1 MLNRLFSP
9 SSIAVI
15 GASKTVGKVGYE
27 TVHNLVRSGFE
38 GPIVPINSAGGELFG
53 RTVYPQLS
61 DYPKSID
68 LVVIAVPAE
77 MVPAAAR
84 DAVKKRAGAVVVVA
98 SGFKEIGRQGRAL
111 EDELT
116 EICRAGG
123 VRLLGPNCLGVI
135 NTAIKLNASF
145 SKRIPQ
151 PGSLAIFSQSGA
163 LCTAM
168 MDIADERE
176 LGVSKSISI
185 GNKADIT
192 EVDVLAALAHDD
204 ETKVIVG
211 YLEDISDGDKFV
223 KAAQE
228 ASINKPVVIL
238 KAGTTQAGSK
248 AAANHTGVLAG
259 KDTAYGAAFKRA
271 GICRADSFEALFD
284 YATAL
289 VLQPTPKGD
298 RVLII
303 TNSGGSGTM
312 AADAVEKSGLTVT
325 GLSAPLAARL
335 RAELPPAA
343 FIDNPIDISADA
355 EPRHY
360 AAAIDIAVADGS
372 IDAILVV
379 LAPQYMTQPAATVRA
394 IVAHLDETT
403 PVLASFLGGSDVMPS
418 RKELAAAGLPFY
430 DSPERAVGALKAMH
444 EYGVWKRRPARH
456 VVRFPVNRRR
466 VERII
471 TRRQR
476 TGRLRLG
483 EVKSKDILKAYG
495 FHTMEG
501 RLTTTPEEAVE
512 IARFI
517 GFPVAMKIV
526 SPSIVHKSDLGGV
539 RLNIGSSQEVADA
552 FDLMMLRI
560 NKHAPNAIVEGIYVE
575 KMAEKGLEV
584 IIGMT
589 RDRQFGPMLMFGLGG
604 IFVEVMKDVTFHL
617 APITENEAVQ
627 MLKSTRSYEL
637 LEGKRGLKE
646 VDISAIAVAL
656 QRISQLTTDFPQ
668 IVELDI
674 NPLIVGEVGNEPVVA
689 DARMTFAPLLT
700 DARPTFAPLLTGA

>member
-1 MLNRLFSP
+1 MLDRLFSP
-9 SSIAVI
+9 QSIAVI
-15 GASKTVGKVGYE
+15 GASRTEGKVGYY
-27 TVHNLVRSGFE
+27 TMSNLVQSGFQ
-38 GPIVPINSAGGELFG
+38 GPIVPINPAGGEIFG
-53 RTVYPQLS
+53 LQIYTKIA
-61 DYPKSID
+61 DYPGPID
-68 LVVIAVPAE
+68 LVIVTVPADQ
-77 MVPAAAR
+77 VLTAAR
-84 DAVKKRAGAVVVVA
+84 ESVRKRVGAIVVVA
-98 SGFKEIGRQGRAL
+98 SGFKETGRQGRML
-111 EDELT
+111 EDDLI
-116 EICRAGG
+116 EICRKGG

-135 NTAIKLNASF
+135 NTAINLNASF

-151 PGSLAIFSQSGA
+151 AGQLAIFSQSGA

-168 MDIADERE
+168 MDVADERE
-176 LGVSKSISI
+176 LGVSKAISI

-192 EVDVLAALAHDD
+192 EVDILEALAHD
-204 ETKVIVG
+204 EATRVIVG

-223 KAAQE
+223 KAAEE
-228 ASINKPVVIL
+228 ASTKKPVVIL
-238 KAGTTQAGSK
+238 KSGTTVAGNK

-271 GICRADSFEALFD
+271 GICRADSFDALFD

-289 VLQPTPKGD
+289 ALQPTPKGD

-312 AADAVEKSGLTVT
+312 AADAVEKA
-325 GLSAPLAARL
+325 GLSVPQLNPGLAKQL
-335 RAELPPAA
+335 RQQLPTAA
-343 FIDNPIDISADA
+343 FIDNPIDISANA

-360 AAAIDIAVADGS
+360 AAAIDIAAADPD

-379 LAPQYMTQPAATVRA
+379 LAPQYMTEPAATVRA
-394 IVAHLDETT
+394 IVTHLNTTT
-403 PVLASFLGGSDVMPS
+403 PVIVAFLGGSDIMPS
-418 RKELAAAGLPFY
+418 RKELAAANLPCY

-444 EYGVWKRRPARH
+444 EYGVWKHRPARH

-476 TGRLRLG
+476 TNRLRLG

-495 FHTMEG
+495 FHTLPG
-501 RLTTTPEEAVE
+501 RLTTSPEEAVE

-517 GFPVAMKIV
+517 GFPVALKII

-539 RLNIGSSQEVADA
+539 RLNLGSAQEVADA

-560 NKHAPNAIVEGIYVE
+560 NKHAPNAIIAGIYVE

-589 RDRQFGPMLMFGLGG
+589 RDPQFGPMLMFGLGG

-617 APITENEAVQ
+617 APITENEAIQ
-627 MLKSTRSYEL
+627 MLKSTRSYAL
-637 LEGKRGLKE
+637 LQGKRGVKE
-646 VDISAIAVAL
+646 VDLAAIAVAM

-668 IVELDI
+668 ILDLEI
-674 NPLIVGEVGNEPVVA
+674 NPLIVGEVGNDPVVV
-689 DARMTFAPLLT
+689 DAGMTFMPL
-700 DARPTFAPLLTGA
+700 PEKH

>member
-1 MLNRLFSP
+1 
-9 SSIAVI
+9 
-15 GASKTVGKVGYE
+15 
-27 TVHNLVRSGFE
+27 
-38 GPIVPINSAGGELFG
+38 
-53 RTVYPQLS
+53 
-61 DYPKSID
+61 
-68 LVVIAVPAE
+68 
-77 MVPAAAR
+77 MVPAAAQE
-84 DAVKKRAGAVVVVA
+84 AVRKKAGAIVVVA
-98 SGFKEIGRQGRAL
+98 SGFKESGRQGRMI
-111 EDELT
+111 EDELI
-116 EICRAGG
+116 EICRKGG

-151 PGSLAIFSQSGA
+151 AGQLAIFSQSGA

-176 LGVSKSISI
+176 LGVSKAVSI

-192 EVDVLAALAHDD
+192 EVDILEALAHDE
-204 ETKVIVG
+204 ETRVIVG

-223 KAAQE
+223 KAAEE
-228 ASINKPVVIL
+228 ASSRKPVVIL
-238 KAGTTQAGSK
+238 KAGTTVAGNK

-271 GICRADSFEALFD
+271 GICRADSFDALFD
-284 YATAL
+284 YASAL
-289 VLQPTPKGD
+289 ALQPTPKGD

-312 AADAVEKSGLTVT
+312 AADAVEKAGMSVT
-325 GLSAPLAARL
+325 PLNPSLAEQL
-335 RAELPPAA
+335 RQQLPAAA

-360 AAAIDIAVADGS
+360 AAAIDIAAADPD
-372 IDAILVV
+372 IDSILVV
-379 LAPQYMTQPAATVRA
+379 LAPQYMTEPAATVRV
-394 IVAHLDETT
+394 IVAHLDENT
-403 PVLASFLGGSDVMPS
+403 PVIASFLGGSDIMPS
-418 RKELAAAGLPFY
+418 RKELAAAGLPFF
-430 DSPERAVGALKAMH
+430 DSPERAVGALKAMY
-444 EYGVWKRRPARH
+444 EYGVWKHRPARH

-476 TGRLRLG
+476 TNRLRLG

-495 FHTMEG
+495 FQTLPG
-501 RLTTTPEEAVE
+501 RLTTSPEEAVE

-517 GFPVAMKIV
+517 GFPVALKII

-539 RLNIGSSQEVADA
+539 RLNLGSAQEIADA

-560 NKHAPNAIVEGIYVE
+560 NKHAPDAIIGGIYVE

-589 RDRQFGPMLMFGLGG
+589 RDPQFGPMLMFGLGG

-617 APITENEAVQ
+617 APITENEAIQ

-637 LEGKRGLKE
+637 LQGKRGVKE
-646 VDISAIAVAL
+646 VDLNAIAVAL

-668 IVELDI
+668 ILDLEI
-674 NPLIVGEVGNEPVVA
+674 NPLIVGEIGNEPVVV
-689 DARMTFAPLLT
+689 DARMTFAPL
-700 DARPTFAPLLTGA
+700 PEEH

>member
-1 MLNRLFSP
+1 MLDRLFSP
-9 SSIAVI
+9 RAIAVI
-15 GASKTVGKVGYE
+15 GASKTVGKVGYYI
-27 TVHNLVRSGFE
+27 VSNLVQSGFK
-38 GPIVPINSAGGELFG
+38 GPIIPVNSAGGELFG
-53 RTVYPQLS
+53 LKVYPQIS
-61 DYPKSID
+61 DYPDLID
-68 LVVIAVPAE
+68 MVVIALPAE

-84 DAVKKRAGAVVVVA
+84 EAVKKKAGSIVVVA
-98 SGFKEIGRQGRAL
+98 SGFKESGPQGRAI
-111 EDELT
+111 EDELI
-116 EICRAGG
+116 EICSKGG

-135 NTAIKLNASF
+135 NTAINLNASF
-145 SKRIPQ
+145 SKRLPQ
-151 PGSLAIFSQSGA
+151 AGQLAIFSQSGA

-176 LGVSKSISI
+176 LGVSKAVSI

-192 EVDVLAALAHDD
+192 EVDILSALAHDED
-204 ETKVIVG
+204 TKVIVG

-223 KAAQE
+223 KAAEE
-228 ASINKPVVIL
+228 ASSRKPVVIL
-238 KAGTTQAGSK
+238 KAGTTSAGSR
-248 AAANHTGVLAG
+248 AASNHTGVLAG

-284 YATAL
+284 YASAL
-289 VLQPTPKGD
+289 ALQPTPKGD

-312 AADAVEKSGLTVT
+312 SADAVEKAGMSVPP
-325 GLSAPLAARL
+325 LSDKLAAQL
-335 RAELPPAA
+335 RAQLPAAA

-360 AAAIDIAVADGS
+360 AAAIDIAVADDA

-379 LAPQYMTQPAATVRA
+379 LAPQYMTEPAATVRA
-394 IVAHLDETT
+394 IVAHLDDTT
-403 PVLASFLGGSDVMPS
+403 PVLASFLGGSDIMPP

-444 EYGVWKRRPARH
+444 EYGVWKHRPARH

-471 TRRQR
+471 ARRQR
-476 TGRLRLG
+476 TNRLRLG
-483 EVKSKDILKAYG
+483 EVKSKGILKAYG
-495 FHTMEG
+495 FHILEG
-501 RLTTTPEEAVE
+501 RLTSTPEEAVE

-517 GFPVAMKIV
+517 GFPVALKII

-539 RLNIGSSQEVADA
+539 RLNLGSAQEVADA

-560 NKHAPNAIVEGIYVE
+560 NKHAPNAVIGGIYVE

-589 RDRQFGPMLMFGLGG
+589 RDPQFGPMLMFGLGG

-627 MLKSTRSYEL
+627 MLQSTRSYEL
-637 LEGKRGLKE
+637 LQGKRGLKE
-646 VDISAIAVAL
+646 FDIHAIAVAL

-668 IVELDI
+668 ILDLEI
-674 NPLIVGEVGNEPVVA
+674 NPLIVGEVGNEPVVV
-689 DARMTFAPLLT
+689 DARMTFAPLL
-700 DARPTFAPLLTGA
+700 DQR

>member
-1 MLNRLFSP
+1 MLEKLFSP
-9 SSIAVI
+9 ESIAVI
-15 GASKTVGKVGYE
+15 GASKTVGKVGYD
-27 TVHNLVRSGFE
+27 TVSNLVKSGFS
-38 GPIVPINSAGGELFG
+38 GPIIPVNSAGGELFG
-53 RTVYPQLS
+53 LKVYPQIAE
-61 DYPKSID
+61 YPDRVD

-84 DAVKKRAGAVVVVA
+84 EAVKKKAGAIVVVA
-98 SGFKEIGRQGRAL
+98 SGFKETGRVGRSL
-111 EDELT
+111 ENELT
-116 EICRAGG
+116 EICQKGG
-123 VRLLGPNCLGVI
+123 VRLLGPNCLGII

-192 EVDVLAALAHDD
+192 EVDVLSALAKDD
-204 ETKVIVG
+204 ATKVIVG

-223 KAAQE
+223 KAAEE
-228 ASINKPVVIL
+228 ASSQKPVVIL
-238 KAGTTQAGSK
+238 KAGTTVAGSK

-289 VLQPTPKGD
+289 ALQPTPKGN

-312 AADAVEKSGLTVT
+312 AADAVEKSGMNVV
-325 GLSAPLAARL
+325 GLSETLATKL
-335 RAELPPAA
+335 RQALPPAA
-343 FIDNPIDISADA
+343 NIDNPIDISADA

-360 AAAIDIAVADGS
+360 AAAIDTTIEDGS

-394 IVAHLDETT
+394 IVTRLDENM
-403 PVLASFLGGSDVMPS
+403 PVLASFLGGSDIMPS

-430 DSPERAVGALKAMH
+430 DSPERAVGALKAMY
-444 EYGVWKRRPARH
+444 EYGVWKRRPARQ

-495 FHTMEG
+495 FHLMEG
-501 RLTTTPEEAVE
+501 RLTTSPEEAVE
-512 IARFI
+512 YARFI
-517 GFPVAMKIV
+517 GFPVAMKVV

-552 FDLMMLRI
+552 FDLMLLRI
-560 NKHAPNAIVEGIYVE
+560 NKHAPDAIVEGVYVE

-589 RDRQFGPMLMFGLGG
+589 RDPQFGPMLMFGLGG

-617 APITENEAVQ
+617 APITEQEAVQ
-627 MLKSTRSYEL
+627 MLKSTRSYQL
-637 LEGKRGLKE
+637 LEGKRGLKK
-646 VDISAIAVAL
+646 VDINAIAVAL

-668 IVELDI
+668 IQEVDI
-674 NPLIVGEVGNEPVVA
+674 NPLIVGEIGNEPVVA
-689 DARMTFAPLLT
+689 DARMSFARLPVQ
-700 DARPTFAPLLTGA
+700 P

>member
-1 MLNRLFSP
+1 MLDRLFSP
-9 SSIAVI
+9 TSIAVI
-15 GASKTVGKVGYE
+15 GASKTVGKVGYY
-27 TVHNLVRSGFE
+27 TVSNLVQAGFT
-38 GPIVPINSAGGELFG
+38 GPIIPVNSAGGELFG
-53 RTVYPQLS
+53 LKVFPKLA
-61 DYPKSID
+61 DYPDPVD

-84 DAVKKRAGAVVVVA
+84 EAVQKRVGAIVVVA
-98 SGFKEIGRQGRAL
+98 SGFKESGRQGKAL

-116 EICRAGG
+116 EICRKGG

-151 PGSLAIFSQSGA
+151 PGCLSIFSQSGA

-176 LGVSKSISI
+176 LGVSMAVSI

-192 EVDVLAALAHDD
+192 EVDALLALAHDE
-204 ETKVIVG
+204 ETRVIVG

-223 KAAQE
+223 KAAEE
-228 ASINKPVVIL
+228 ASSQKPVVIL
-238 KAGTTQAGSK
+238 KAGTTGAGSR

-289 VLQPTPKGD
+289 ALQPTPRGD

-312 AADAVEKSGLTVT
+312 AADAVEKAGMTVT
-325 GLSAPLAARL
+325 PLNAGL
-335 RAELPPAA
+335 RAKLRERMPAAA

-355 EPRHY
+355 EHRHY
-360 AAAIDIAVADGS
+360 ADAIDIAVADGA

-379 LAPQYMTQPAATVRA
+379 LAPQYMTEPAGTVRA
-394 IVAHLDETT
+394 IVSHLDETV
-403 PVLASFLGGSDVMPS
+403 PVLASFLGGSDIMPS

-444 EYGVWKRRPARH
+444 EYGVWKNRPARH

-466 VERII
+466 VERTIA
-471 TRRQR
+471 RRQR
-476 TGRLRLG
+476 TNRLRLG

-495 FHTMEG
+495 FHILEG
-501 RLTTTPEEAVE
+501 KLTSSPEEAVE
-512 IARFI
+512 CARFI
-517 GFPVAMKIV
+517 GFPVALKII

-539 RLNIGSSQEVADA
+539 RLNLGSAQEVADA

-560 NKHAPNAIVEGIYVE
+560 NKLAPNAIIGGIYVE

-589 RDRQFGPMLMFGLGG
+589 RDPQFGPMLMFGLGG

-617 APITENEAVQ
+617 APITENEAAQ
-627 MLKSTRSYEL
+627 MLQSTRSYEL
-637 LEGKRGLKE
+637 LQGKRGLKE
-646 VDISAIAVAL
+646 VDMHAIAVAL

-668 IVELDI
+668 ILDLEI
-674 NPLIVGEVGNEPVVA
+674 NPLIVGEMGNEPVVV
-689 DARMTFAPLLT
+689 DARMTFAPLL
-700 DARPTFAPLLTGA
+700 DRH

>member
-1 MLNRLFSP
+1 MLDRLFSP
-9 SSIAVI
+9 TSIAVI
-15 GASKTVGKVGYE
+15 GASKTVGKVGYY
-27 TVHNLVRSGFE
+27 TVSNLVQAGFT
-38 GPIVPINSAGGELFG
+38 GPIIPINSAGGELFG
-53 RTVYPQLS
+53 LKVFPKLS
-61 DYPKSID
+61 DYPDSVD

-77 MVPAAAR
+77 MVPAAASE
-84 DAVKKRAGAVVVVA
+84 AVQKKAGAIVVVA
-98 SGFKEIGRQGRAL
+98 SGFKEMGRQGKAL

-116 EICRAGG
+116 EICRKGG

-151 PGSLAIFSQSGA
+151 PGCLSIFSQSGA

-176 LGVSKSISI
+176 LGVSKAVSI
-185 GNKADIT
+185 GNKADVT
-192 EVDVLAALAHDD
+192 EVDVLSALAHDE
-204 ETKVIVG
+204 ETRVIVG

-223 KAAQE
+223 KAAEE
-228 ASINKPVVIL
+228 ASSQKPVVIL
-238 KAGTTQAGSK
+238 KAGTTNAGSR

-289 VLQPTPKGD
+289 ALQPTPRGD

-312 AADAVEKSGLTVT
+312 AADAVEKAGMTVT
-325 GLSAPLAARL
+325 PLNAGL
-335 RAELPPAA
+335 RATLRERMPAAA

-360 AAAIDIAVADGS
+360 AAAIDIAVADGA

-379 LAPQYMTQPAATVRA
+379 LAPQYMTEPAGTVRA
-394 IVAHLDETT
+394 IVAHLDETV
-403 PVLASFLGGSDVMPS
+403 PVLASFLGGSDIMPS

-430 DSPERAVGALKAMH
+430 DSPERAVNALKAMH
-444 EYGVWKRRPARH
+444 EYGVWKNRPARH

-471 TRRQR
+471 ARRQR
-476 TGRLRLG
+476 TNRLRLG

-495 FHTMEG
+495 FQILEG
-501 RLTTTPEEAVE
+501 RLTTSPEEAVE

-517 GFPVAMKIV
+517 GFPVALKII

-539 RLNIGSSQEVADA
+539 RLNLGSAQEVADA

-560 NKHAPNAIVEGIYVE
+560 NKHAPNAIIGGIYVE

-589 RDRQFGPMLMFGLGG
+589 RDPQFGPMLMFGLGG

-617 APITENEAVQ
+617 APITETEAIQ
-627 MLKSTRSYEL
+627 MLQSTRSYEL
-637 LEGKRGLKE
+637 LQGKRGLKE
-646 VDISAIAVAL
+646 VDLKAIAVAL

-668 IVELDI
+668 ILDLDI
-674 NPLIVGEVGNEPVVA
+674 NPLIVGEIGNEPVVV
-689 DARMTFAPLLT
+689 DARMTFAPLIEQ
-700 DARPTFAPLLTGA
+700 A